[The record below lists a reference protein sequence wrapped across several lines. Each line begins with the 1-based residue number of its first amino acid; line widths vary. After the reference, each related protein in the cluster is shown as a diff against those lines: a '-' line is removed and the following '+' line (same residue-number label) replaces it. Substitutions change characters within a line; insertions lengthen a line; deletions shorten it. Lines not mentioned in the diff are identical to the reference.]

1 MFIDIIYNNIAK
13 AFNTFA
19 ILFFKEDFI

>member
-13 AFNTFA
+13 TFNTFA